1 MAMNIE
7 VNHRFRELE
16 ARIKA
21 LEDKLN
27 AAPQVSS
34 TEMVQK
40 TVSEPVDLHS
50 SVPAAAAPTRKM
62 CPKCGVKPN
71 HFFHVRKCGQQEKE
85 KNGEDANSQRDPGQT
100 L

>member
-21 LEDKLN
+21 LEDKIN
-27 AAPQVSS
+27 AAPQEKAVASA
-34 TEMVQK
+34 T
-40 TVSEPVDLHS
+40 S
-50 SVPAAAAPTRKM
+50 SVSGAPPAVVAPNRKM

-71 HFFHVRKCGQQEKE
+71 HFFHVKTCKGQQKEKE
-85 KNGEDANSQRDPGQT
+85 NGEDADGRRTSNSP
-100 L
+100 